1 MDTPPKTG
9 GEYKKQSDM
18 QKITCGQNIPP
29 FTTTLIG
36 VEQKNTKKNKNTKQ
50 INNY

>member
-18 QKITCGQNIPP
+18 QKITCGQNIPLHHD
-29 FTTTLIG
+29 TDRG
-36 VEQKNTKKNKNTKQ
+36 
-50 INNY
+50 